1 MKSFFWPT
9 NISDAKAIQISLR
22 DKVKIIPLKKPPQYI
37 ASVDASFTDDEII
50 AVTCIYK
57 YPELVYI
64 GHETAIKE
72 ATFPY
77 VPGYLTFREGPAII
91 EAINSLSI
99 KPDLILV
106 DGQGIAHPKG
116 IGIASHIGVLLDMPT
131 IGCAKSRLIGEYKES
146 GFKKGDWSS
155 LEYNGRAVGAVLRTK
170 ENVRPLFVSPG
181 HKIDLKASIEI
192 VLGCTSKYRIPDP
205 LRMADFISKKIKRE
219 IFFDS
224 SKQGVKGRT

>member
-1 MKSFFWPT
+1 MKIFAWPE
-9 NISDAKAIQISLR
+9 NISDAKAIQIALR
-22 DKVKIIPLKKPPQYI
+22 DKVKIIVLRKTPHYI
-37 ASVDASFTDDEII
+37 ASVDAAFTDDEII
-50 AVTCIYK
+50 AVACLYK
-57 YPELVYI
+57 YPELVYL

-116 IGIASHIGVLLDMPT
+116 IGIASHIGVLLNITT
-131 IGCAKSRLIGEYKES
+131 IGCAKSRLIGEYEEP
-146 GFKKGDWSS
+146 GVKKGEWSY
-155 LEYNGRAVGAVLRTK
+155 LKYKGRAVGAVVRTK
-170 ENVRPLFVSPG
+170 NNVRPLFVSPG
-181 HKIDLKASIEI
+181 HRIDLKTSIEI

-205 LRMADFISKKIKRE
+205 LRMADFLSKKIKVELSAR
-219 IFFDS
+219 
-224 SKQGVKGRT
+224 QM